1 MNIFLLGLLAEL
13 GQNTLCRFRMQERN
27 HEVLSTFAGSLVDEL
42 ETCSLALSQRV
53 SYVLYVESNVVN
65 TASSAVLLDELG
77 NRGLRA
83 SRLQKLDLHLAYLEE
98 SGADFLVCHFLDRI
112 TLVPG
117 KELKE
122 GRSLFDRGY
131 CDTQM
136 LNVCG
141 FHKFKV

>member
-1 MNIFLLGLLAEL
+1 MYDLLRLLADLREYPL
-13 GQNTLCRFRMQERN
+13 GGFRMEESE
-27 HEVLSTFAGSLVDEL
+27 HEVLSTFAGSFVDEL

-83 SRLQKLDLHLAYLEE
+83 GWLQKLDLHLAYLEE
-98 SGADFLVCHFLDRI
+98 SSTNLLILNYLDRI

-122 GRSLFDRGY
+122 GRSLFDRGD

-136 LNVCG
+136 LNVCR
-141 FHKFKV
+141 FHKF

>member
-1 MNIFLLGLLAEL
+1 MYDLLRLLADLREYPL
-13 GQNTLCRFRMQERN
+13 GGFRMEESD

-42 ETCSLALSQRV
+42 ETCCFALSQRV

-83 SRLQKLDLHLAYLEE
+83 SRLQKLDLHLANLEE
-98 SGADFLVCHFLDRI
+98 SGADFLVCYFLDRI

-141 FHKFKV
+141 FHKF

>member
-1 MNIFLLGLLAEL
+1 MYDLLRLLADLREYPL
-13 GQNTLCRFRMQERN
+13 GGFWMEESD
-27 HEVLSTFAGSLVDEL
+27 HEVLSTFAGSFVDEL

-131 CDTQM
+131 CNTQM

-141 FHKFKV
+141 FHKF